1 MEIKRVLIDTNIYS
15 ELLRGNQFVAD
26 LLKKPE
32 IIAFSVISIAEL
44 LSGFKNGGREKENL
58 KELDRF
64 LYSPRVLVYDI
75 DIETSEFYAKIYDE
89 LKRSGDP
96 IPTNDLWIAALTLQ
110 HGTRLFTLDK
120 HFEKVQGLFLIDHI

>member
-44 LSGFKNGGREKENL
+44 LSGFKNGVRKKENL
-58 KELDRF
+58 EELDRF

-96 IPTNDLWIAALTLQ
+96 IPTNDLWIAALALQ
-110 HGTRLFTLDK
+110 HGTKLFTLDK
-120 HFEKVQGLFLIDHI
+120 HFRKVQGLFLI

>member
-15 ELLRGNQFVAD
+15 ELLRGNKFVVD

-32 IIAFSVISIAEL
+32 VIAFSVISIAEL

-58 KELDRF
+58 EELDQF
-64 LYSPRVLVYDI
+64 LYSPRVFVYDI

-89 LKRSGDP
+89 LKNSGDP

-120 HFEKVQGLFLIDHI
+120 HFKKVRGLFLIDHV

>member
-15 ELLRGNQFVAD
+15 ELLRGNQPVAD
-26 LLKKPE
+26 LLKEPE

-44 LSGFKNGGREKENL
+44 LSGFKNSAREKENL
-58 KELDRF
+58 EELDRF

-96 IPTNDLWIAALTLQ
+96 IPTNDLWIAALALQ
-110 HGTRLFTLDK
+110 HGTKLFTLDK
-120 HFEKVQGLFLIDHI
+120 HFRKFQGLFLI

>member
-32 IIAFSVISIAEL
+32 IIAFSIISIAVL
-44 LSGFKNGGREKENL
+44 LSGFKNGAREKENL
-58 KELDRF
+58 EELDRF

-120 HFEKVQGLFLIDHI
+120 HFKKVRGLFLIDHI

>member
-15 ELLRGNQFVAD
+15 ELLRGNKFVVD

-32 IIAFSVISIAEL
+32 VIAFSVISIAEL

-58 KELDRF
+58 EELDQF

-89 LKRSGDP
+89 LKNSGDP

-110 HGTRLFTLDK
+110 HGTRLFMLDK
-120 HFEKVQGLFLIDHI
+120 HFKKVRGLFLIDHV

>member
-15 ELLRGNQFVAD
+15 ELLRGNKFVAD
-26 LLKKPE
+26 LLKKPD

-44 LSGFKNGGREKENL
+44 LSGFKNGDREKENL
-58 KELDRF
+58 EELDQF
-64 LYSPRVLVYDI
+64 IYSPRVIVYDI
-75 DIETSEFYAKIYDE
+75 DTETSEFYAKIYDE

-110 HGTRLFTLDK
+110 HGTKLFTLDK
-120 HFEKVQGLFLIDHI
+120 HFRKVRGLFIIDHI

>member
-32 IIAFSVISIAEL
+32 IIAFSIISIAEL
-44 LSGFKNGGREKENL
+44 LSGFKNGAREKENL
-58 KELDRF
+58 EELDRF

-120 HFEKVQGLFLIDHI
+120 HFKKVRGLFLIDHI

>member
-15 ELLRGNQFVAD
+15 ELLRGNRSVAN
-26 LLKKPE
+26 LLKKPD

-58 KELDRF
+58 EELDQF
-64 LYSPRVLVYDI
+64 IYSPRVVIYDI
-75 DIETSEFYAKIYDE
+75 DSETSEFYAKIYDE

-96 IPTNDLWIAALTLQ
+96 IPTNDLWIAALALQ
-110 HGTRLFTLDK
+110 HGTKLFTMDK
-120 HFEKVQGLFLIDHI
+120 HFKKVRGLFLIMN

>member
-44 LSGFKNGGREKENL
+44 LSGFKNGAREKENL
-58 KELDRF
+58 EELDQF

-96 IPTNDLWIAALTLQ
+96 IPANDLWIAALTLQ

-120 HFEKVQGLFLIDHI
+120 HFKKVRGLFLIDHI

>member
-44 LSGFKNGGREKENL
+44 LSGFKNGAREKENL
-58 KELDRF
+58 EELDQF

-120 HFEKVQGLFLIDHI
+120 HFEKVRGLFLIDHI

>member
-44 LSGFKNGGREKENL
+44 LSGFKNGTREKENL
-58 KELDRF
+58 KELDQF

-120 HFEKVQGLFLIDHI
+120 HFKKVRGLFLIDHI

>member
-44 LSGFKNGGREKENL
+44 LSGFKNGAREKENL
-58 KELDRF
+58 EELDQF

-89 LKRSGDP
+89 LKKSGDP

-120 HFEKVQGLFLIDHI
+120 HFKKVRGLFLIDHI

>member
-15 ELLRGNQFVAD
+15 ELLRGNKSVAN
-26 LLKKPE
+26 LLKKPD

-44 LSGFKNGGREKENL
+44 LSGFKNGEREKENL
-58 KELDRF
+58 EELDQF
-64 LYSPRVLVYDI
+64 IYSPRVVVYDI
-75 DIETSEFYAKIYDE
+75 DTETSEFYAKIYDE

-110 HGTRLFTLDK
+110 HGTKLFTMDK
-120 HFEKVQGLFLIDHI
+120 HFKKVRGLFLIDHI

>member
-15 ELLRGNQFVAD
+15 ELLRGNRSVAN
-26 LLKKPE
+26 LLKKPD

-58 KELDRF
+58 EELDQF
-64 LYSPRVLVYDI
+64 IYSPRVVIYDI
-75 DIETSEFYAKIYDE
+75 DSETSEFYAKIYDE

-96 IPTNDLWIAALTLQ
+96 IPTNDLWIAALALQ
-110 HGTRLFTLDK
+110 HGTKLFTMDK
-120 HFEKVQGLFLIDHI
+120 HFRKVRGLFLIN

>member
-1 MEIKRVLIDTNIYS
+1 MKRVLIDTNIYS

-44 LSGFKNGGREKENL
+44 LTGFKNSAREKENL
-58 KELDRF
+58 EELDRF

-96 IPTNDLWIAALTLQ
+96 IPTNDLWIAALALQ
-110 HGTRLFTLDK
+110 HGTKLFTLDK
-120 HFEKVQGLFLIDHI
+120 HFRKVQGLFLI

>member
-15 ELLRGNQFVAD
+15 ELLRGNQAVTD
-26 LLKKPE
+26 LLKKPD

-44 LSGFKNGGREKENL
+44 LSGFKNGDREKENL
-58 KELDRF
+58 EELDRF
-64 LYSPRVLVYDI
+64 IYSPRVVIYDI
-75 DIETSEFYAKIYDE
+75 DSETSEFYAEIYDE

-110 HGTRLFTLDK
+110 HGTKLFTLDN
-120 HFEKVQGLFLIDHI
+120 HFRKVRGLFLIDHI

>member
-15 ELLRGNQFVAD
+15 ELLRGNKFVSD
-26 LLKKPE
+26 LLKKPD

-44 LSGFKNGGREKENL
+44 LSGFKNGDREKVNL
-58 KELDRF
+58 EELDQF
-64 LYSPRVLVYDI
+64 IYSPRVVVYDI
-75 DIETSEFYAKIYDE
+75 DTETSEFYAKIYDE

-110 HGTRLFTLDK
+110 HGTKLFTLDK
-120 HFEKVQGLFLIDHI
+120 HFSKVRGLFLIDHI

>member
-44 LSGFKNGGREKENL
+44 LSGFKNSAREKENL
-58 KELDRF
+58 EELDRF

-96 IPTNDLWIAALTLQ
+96 IPTNDLWIAALALQ
-110 HGTRLFTLDK
+110 HGTKLFTLDK
-120 HFEKVQGLFLIDHI
+120 HFRKFQGLFLI

>member
-44 LSGFKNGGREKENL
+44 LSGFKNGAREKENL
-58 KELDRF
+58 EELDRF

-96 IPTNDLWIAALTLQ
+96 IPTNDLWIAALALQ
-110 HGTRLFTLDK
+110 HGTKLFTLDK
-120 HFEKVQGLFLIDHI
+120 HFRKVQGLFLIDHT

>member
-15 ELLRGNQFVAD
+15 ELLRGNRSVAN
-26 LLKKPE
+26 LLKKPD

-58 KELDRF
+58 EELDQF
-64 LYSPRVLVYDI
+64 IYSPRVVIYDI
-75 DIETSEFYAKIYDE
+75 DSETSEFYAKIYDE

-96 IPTNDLWIAALTLQ
+96 IPTNDLWIAALALQ
-110 HGTRLFTLDK
+110 HGTKLFTMDK
-120 HFEKVQGLFLIDHI
+120 HFRKVQGLFLIMN

>member
-15 ELLRGNQFVAD
+15 ELLRGNKSVAD
-26 LLKKPE
+26 LLKKPD

-44 LSGFKNGGREKENL
+44 LSGFKNGDREKENL
-58 KELDRF
+58 EELDQF
-64 LYSPRVLVYDI
+64 IYSPRVVVYDI
-75 DIETSEFYAKIYDE
+75 DTETSEFYAKIYDE

-110 HGTRLFTLDK
+110 HGTKLFTLDK
-120 HFEKVQGLFLIDHI
+120 HFKKVPGLFLIDSI

>member
-1 MEIKRVLIDTNIYS
+1 MEIKRILIDTNIYS
-15 ELLRGNQFVAD
+15 ELLRGNRFVAD

-58 KELDRF
+58 EELDQF
-64 LYSPRVLVYDI
+64 LYSPRVFVYDI

-120 HFEKVQGLFLIDHI
+120 HFKKVRGLFLIDHI

>member
-1 MEIKRVLIDTNIYS
+1 MEIKRVLIDTSIYS
-15 ELLRGNQFVAD
+15 ELLCGNKSVAD

-44 LSGFKNGGREKENL
+44 LSGFKKGGREKENL
-58 KELDRF
+58 EELDQF

-89 LKRSGDP
+89 LKNSGDP

-120 HFEKVQGLFLIDHI
+120 HFKKVRGLFLIDHV